1 MCATASLS
9 TSICS
14 LRRDNYLRL
23 LPLALANP
31 LPRAP
36 RYPPLVAPPRPDED
50 DVPPR
55 FDAPA
60 ILEGGTGGVDLGV
73 ALDEVGGLSTND
85 VSVVLDGEAL
95 APLDLRRVVP

>member
-1 MCATASLS
+1 
-9 TSICS
+9 
-14 LRRDNYLRL
+14 LRL

-36 RYPPLVAPPRPDED
+36 RYPPLVAPPLPDDDDD

-55 FDAPA
+55 PDAPA
-60 ILEGGTGGVDLGV
+60 ILEGRTGGVNLGV
-73 ALDEVGGLSTND
+73 ALDDVGGLSTND

-95 APLDLRRVVP
+95 APSSWKSSLDHT